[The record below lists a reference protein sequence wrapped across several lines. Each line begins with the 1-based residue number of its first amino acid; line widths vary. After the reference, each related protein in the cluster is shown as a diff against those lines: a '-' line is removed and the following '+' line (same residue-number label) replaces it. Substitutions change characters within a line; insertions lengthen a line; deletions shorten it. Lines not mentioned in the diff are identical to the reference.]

1 MNTKKSLKASGLSL
15 VLCIAMLIGTT
26 FAWFTDS
33 ITNSGNV
40 IQAGNLKID
49 ATAYDIGSGGM
60 SVAIPGVNG
69 GNQITFEHNG
79 QNLKTDNTPIIN
91 EELFE
96 PGKSNAKLLQV
107 RNSGN
112 LAAKIKIDF
121 NVTDEGL
128 IDDLWF
134 DFVKVS
140 DSGKLEGTFDKK
152 PMSQL
157 VKVSE
162 TVEIPLLKQGENV
175 KFALVYGMNENAGND
190 AQNKSFA
197 VDVTIMAKQEVKEND
212 GFGNPNYDNNAKY
225 EIINVSTSEELKSA
239 LENLSDGDTL
249 KVVSNI
255 EGQNQLTV
263 KDSKSVKIDVKS
275 GKTLSLA
282 SNNGGKSLFRVNNG
296 STLTLTGKGTI
307 TNEKNIM
314 GSAIT
319 AFGNVTVDDDITIS
333 NEGSNS
339 NMGAILVGDKGLV
352 TIKNGTVKSDK
363 VTIKNAGGKVY
374 ISGGTFTS
382 KTNDRYNGVIF
393 NGGTGLM
400 EITGGTF
407 NGNIIA
413 TSGIDQTSNLY
424 IKDGTFKNG
433 KIELNNGGKVEITG
447 GTFENYSLSNIKAYL
462 ANGYEVQV
470 VSDNVYKVIKS
481 K

>member
-1 MNTKKSLKASGLSL
+1 M
-15 VLCIAMLIGTT
+15 
-26 FAWFTDS
+26 
-33 ITNSGNV
+33 
-40 IQAGNLKID
+40 
-49 ATAYDIGSGGM
+49 
-60 SVAIPGVNG
+60 
-69 GNQITFEHNG
+69 
-79 QNLKTDNTPIIN
+79 
-91 EELFE
+91 
-96 PGKSNAKLLQV
+96 
-107 RNSGN
+107 
-112 LAAKIKIDF
+112 
-121 NVTDEGL
+121 
-128 IDDLWF
+128 
-134 DFVKVS
+134 
-140 DSGKLEGTFDKK
+140 
-152 PMSQL
+152 
-157 VKVSE
+157 
-162 TVEIPLLKQGENV
+162 
-175 KFALVYGMNENAGND
+175 
-190 AQNKSFA
+190 
-197 VDVTIMAKQEVKEND
+197 
-212 GFGNPNYDNNAKY
+212 
-225 EIINVSTSEELKSA
+225 
-239 LENLSDGDTL
+239 
-249 KVVSNI
+249 
-255 EGQNQLTV
+255 TV

-462 ANGYEVQV
+462 ANGYEVEV